1 MMAKREDVS
10 LIVREIQKS
19 LAPRE
24 DDARKVS
31 EFLRP
36 YLKGTTADNESPMRP
51 SVKRSNQL
59 K

>member
-36 YLKGTTADNESPMRP
+36 YLKGTAADNDSPMR
-51 SVKRSNQL
+51 SSAKRSTQL